1 MPSTTEACAAATA
14 VGGLT
19 ASHPLPRHLHIPPQ
33 THPSSQ
39 QTSRSIRG
47 LPQAAAPCASARC
60 PHISHRKRMIRPET
74 THSSR
79 KPVCP
84 TKNPCV
90 TPLPFF
96 QNRESLQQPTKPPP
110 ITELCHPSTTLS
122 QPSSPFCMPAAC
134 RKRLRLALTRS
145 SVPPLTTVSHISTAV
160 LYPNFMHPVS
170 HCITVLHHLHR
181 SPVSQLLAPCIALHH
196 GPVSS
201 SSQSCIPTSCT
212 LYRTASRS
220 CIIFI
225 AVLYPNFMHPVS
237 HCITVLYHLHRR
249 PPQYTCILWRYHIST
264 LPLHTPLS
272 PISLQTL
279 CQPV

>member
-181 SPVSQLLAPCIALHH
+181 SPVSQLHAPCIALHH

-201 SSQSCIPTSCT
+201 SSQSSTIYMYIVEIPHIYAAPTHPVISHIPTNPVSPCIVSSAT
-212 LYRTASRS
+212 LMISQ
-220 CIIFI
+220 
-225 AVLYPNFMHPVS
+225 HPVS
-237 HCITVLYHLHRR
+237 ASFTVIYH
-249 PPQYTCILWRYHIST
+249 TF
-264 LPLHTPLS
+264 TPH
-272 PISLQTL
+272 
-279 CQPV
+279 V